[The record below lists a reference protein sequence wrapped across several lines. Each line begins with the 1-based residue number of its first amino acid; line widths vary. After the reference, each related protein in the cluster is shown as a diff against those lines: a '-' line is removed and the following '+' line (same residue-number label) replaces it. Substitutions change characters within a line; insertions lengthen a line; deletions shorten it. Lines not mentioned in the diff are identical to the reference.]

1 MRLSKLRT
9 MQTLDEMKP
18 QQSPELLKSLHIL
31 TRDGKINQDSRRKLK
46 QVYHLYNFIE
56 PILEKINKENE
67 HYSVVDHGCGK
78 SYLGFILFDLF
89 IKSNLGQ
96 MIGIETRAE
105 LIEKSK
111 ALAKKLKFD
120 RMSFINS
127 AIADAE
133 NLVPNDIDMVT
144 ALHACDTATD
154 DAIFFGL
161 KRQVKYFFLVPCCQA
176 EVAKLMRKNKSTS
189 LTEPIA
195 ELWRHP
201 IHTREVG
208 SHLTNVLR
216 CLLLESQGYKLT
228 VTELVGWEHSM
239 KNELIIAEY
248 VGVKKG
254 NARERSL
261 EILKLFNLQEL
272 ESKFII

>member
-1 MRLSKLRT
+1 
-9 MQTLDEMKP
+9 
-18 QQSPELLKSLHIL
+18 
-31 TRDGKINQDSRRKLK
+31 
-46 QVYHLYNFIE
+46 
-56 PILEKINKENE
+56 
-67 HYSVVDHGCGK
+67 
-78 SYLGFILFDLF
+78 
-89 IKSNLGQ
+89 
-96 MIGIETRAE
+96 
-105 LIEKSK
+105 
-111 ALAKKLKFD
+111 
-120 RMSFINS
+120 
-127 AIADAE
+127 
-133 NLVPNDIDMVT
+133 
-144 ALHACDTATD
+144 
-154 DAIFFGL
+154 
-161 KRQVKYFFLVPCCQA
+161 
-176 EVAKLMRKNKSTS
+176 MRKNKSCS

-208 SHLTNVLR
+208 SHLTNILR